1 MIPKRDITELNT
13 LGRGGYGTVVQGAWK
28 PDTPVALKKLYLGTL
43 TERAKSDIKRE
54 AYMMSMVH
62 SHPNVCKCYGLVLE
76 EPNECAL
83 VMELYPRGSL
93 LQLLHDDCTVLTW
106 RSKLQLALDVA
117 KGMAHLHTRQRPIV
131 HGDLKP
137 GNILVQVHWP
147 TCREH
152 ISISS
157 GHDPIDGSMHG
168 ENMGVVLSWLQAAV
182 AMCVPGSWLHYVLC
196 TSLVRNSP
204 SDLMLLETAT
214 RHCY

>member
-1 MIPKRDITELNT
+1 LQARQEAIDKKVGHLMIPKRDITELRT
-13 LGRGGYGTVVQGAWK
+13 LGSGGYGTVVRGVWQE
-28 PDTPVALKKLYLGTL
+28 DTPVAVKKLNLGTL

-83 VMELYPRGSL
+83 VMELYPSL

-106 RSKLQLALDVA
+106 RNKLQLALDVA

-137 GNILVQVHWP
+137 GNILVQVRWLMHAYRQQW
-147 TCREH
+147 RL
-152 ISISS
+152 SS
-157 GHDPIDGSMHG
+157 GCMLCRPCLEST
-168 ENMGVVLSWLQAAV
+168 
-182 AMCVPGSWLHYVLC
+182 CVS
-196 TSLVRNSP
+196 
-204 SDLMLLETAT
+204 
-214 RHCY
+214 

>member
-1 MIPKRDITELNT
+1 MTDAASRCPQARQEAIDKKVGHLMIPKRDITELKT
-13 LGRGGYGTVVQGAWK
+13 LGSGGYGTVVQGVWK
-28 PDTPVALKKLYLGTL
+28 PDTPVALKKFNLGTL

-83 VMELYPRGSL
+83 VMELYTRGSL

-137 GNILVQVHWP
+137 GNILV
-147 TCREH
+147 
-152 ISISS
+152 
-157 GHDPIDGSMHG
+157 
-168 ENMGVVLSWLQAAV
+168 
-182 AMCVPGSWLHYVLC
+182 
-196 TSLVRNSP
+196 
-204 SDLMLLETAT
+204 
-214 RHCY
+214 